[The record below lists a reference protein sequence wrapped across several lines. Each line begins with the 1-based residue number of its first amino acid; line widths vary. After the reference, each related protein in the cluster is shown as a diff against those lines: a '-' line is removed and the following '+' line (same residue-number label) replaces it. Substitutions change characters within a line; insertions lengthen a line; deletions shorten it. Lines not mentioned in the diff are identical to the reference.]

1 MSETKRTVEGRECC
15 YCHRN
20 LPITYFPLKP
30 GMKYARYKACRDC
43 HPLGHSCIPKQKPE
57 PKRRK
62 FATDEERK
70 AAQLEYQ
77 RRYREKHRD
86 RKRESTRKSYYRRKG
101 EEPPEEPQKRGPKPK
116 LTEEERIARRREYAR
131 RWNEEHREQIRE
143 YQRKRYYMKKG
154 VEPPERS
161 KTDEKRAEINE
172 NRSISNENRSNP
184 KPKRA
189 KLTEDEKKE
198 RRRESQRKWDE
209 KNRDRIREYQR
220 RYYHEHK
227 KKLNARSAER
237 IKQTREKSREEQ
249 KPVERFLC
257 TDCNTVKPVG
267 DFITDGKQYKVCNEC
282 RARHTKRQELGQK
295 PKSPHGTGD
304 RCEYHRQYYQEN
316 REKIKAKR
324 CESSGTPI
332 AVTTDKRIVMLFE
345 KGYSP
350 NDIAS
355 RCMVG
360 VERVKHVIERE
371 GCRAGEARLCCD
383 CWLYPCFDGM
393 DSISSNLALTCQKY
407 HRKEAAS

>member
-43 HPLGHSCIPKQKPE
+43 HPLGHSCLPKPKPE

-62 FATDEERK
+62 FATEEERK

-116 LTEEERIARRREYAR
+116 LTEEERIARRREYSR
-131 RWNEEHREQIRE
+131 RWNEANRERVRE
-143 YQRKRYYMKKG
+143 YQRKRYYQKKG
-154 VEPPERS
+154 EEPPERS
-161 KTDEKRAEINE
+161 EIAEKRAKIA
-172 NRSISNENRSNP
+172 ENRSNP

-257 TDCNTVKPVG
+257 SDCNTVKPVG

-295 PKSPHGTGD
+295 PKSPHGTGE

-316 REKIKAKR
+316 KDKIKAKQ
-324 CESSGTPI
+324 CESSGTPS

-383 CWLYPCFDGM
+383 CWMYPCFDGM

>member
-43 HPLGHSCIPKQKPE
+43 HPLGHSCIPKPKPE
-57 PKRRK
+57 PKPKRLKVLKPPTPKRRK

-101 EEPPEEPQKRGPKPK
+101 EEPPEEPQKRGPKP
-116 LTEEERIARRREYAR
+116 
-131 RWNEEHREQIRE
+131 
-143 YQRKRYYMKKG
+143 
-154 VEPPERS
+154 
-161 KTDEKRAEINE
+161 
-172 NRSISNENRSNP
+172 
-184 KPKRA
+184 

-324 CESSGTPI
+324 CESSGTPS

-393 DSISSNLALTCQKY
+393 DSISTNLALTCQKY